1 MALRMINRSWRA
13 RFALFLF
20 ILLSTFTFAQVEP
33 KPVQK
38 DPYFTPGSVPPKNAP
53 PAEKVKHI
61 HSDELRKDTK
71 YDGNNY
77 FTGNVQFSH
86 QGSLLNAD
94 LVIVYEAQNFIKAVG
109 NVKLQNSD
117 GSVITADEME
127 YDGNTQRGIARK
139 NVVLTDVKG
148 TVIKTETMYYDRVS
162 NQAYYNTGGTIN
174 DGKSI
179 TYSKSG
185 TYFLTPRTIDLTG
198 NVKIED
204 KDYTLEG
211 RNVIQNQNTNIVDIT
226 GPTTITNRKNP
237 KNRIFTEKGNYNM
250 NTKEAFLYKNS
261 RVHYNDKILTG
272 DEMYYNQL
280 TGFGKAT
287 GNVTL
292 DDPLERR
299 WMKGGYGEI
308 FEKKDSAMMTK
319 NPYAVKVLEKDSMY
333 FAAEKIISFQKPD
346 PTDIKVKKSFLR
358 AFRKGRF
365 YKSNAQGRADSIA
378 FNETDGV
385 LHMYRDPIL
394 WSNGKQVTGDKM
406 EAYFNTQAENIDSL
420 KVIGNAYAISKVD
433 SLDMKD
439 EFNQVKGKL
448 MTVYYG
454 EGNSIRE
461 AKVIGNAQAISYS
474 DDVNSR
480 TGKKERIGITLTS
493 CGIIDA
499 MFEERALY
507 VVACNIGATSDTY
520 PMSKIEPERRK
531 FPDFNWNTK
540 DRILKWQDILVDTPN
555 YPEVKYESDNGL
567 YNQAQEIIEKEKAKE
582 EAKKPK
588 RTRR

>member
-1 MALRMINRSWRA
+1 MINRSWRA

-38 DPYFTPGSVPPKNAP
+38 DPYFTPGSVPRKDAP

-109 NVKLQNSD
+109 NVKLQNAD

-148 TVIKTETMYYDRVS
+148 TVIKTETMYYDRIS

-319 NPYAVKVLEKDSMY
+319 NPYAVKALEKDSMY

-346 PTDIKVKKSFLR
+346 PADMKVKKSFLR

-385 LHMYRDPIL
+385 LHMYREPIL
-394 WSNGKQVTGDKM
+394 WSNGKQVTGDKV

-420 KVIGNAYAISKVD
+420 KVIGNAFAISKVD

-474 DDVNSR
+474 DDVNSQ

-499 MFEERALY
+499 MFEEKALY

-555 YPEVKYESDNGL
+555 YPEVRYESDNGL

-582 EAKKPK
+582 EAKKTK